1 MSNGFDLFNSVGN
14 YLNIAADFLFGDDKS
29 PGGKDSADRGA
40 LGFLADTFLETKGVA
55 SERRKEEAIRMKEE
69 AIRMDVPQLGT
80 GAKAR
85 VQGVAQSR
93 PFVGSNNAALQAA
106 IQRGFSG
113 AGRNAQYTNLWKQYQ
128 TPRTVGSGRRTVGL
142 ESPKVTGAT
151 PIKAASVR
159 VMKDTV

>member
-14 YLNIAADFLFGDDKS
+14 YLNIAAEFLFGDDKS

-40 LGFLADTFLETKGVA
+40 LGFLADTFLDTKGVA
-55 SERRKEEAIRMKEE
+55 SERRQEEAIRMK
-69 AIRMDVPQLGT
+69 VPQLGT
-80 GAKAR
+80 GARAR

-128 TPRTVGSGRRTVGL
+128 TPRTIGSGRRTVGL
-142 ESPKVTGAT
+142 ESPKVAGAT

>member
-1 MSNGFDLFNSVGN
+1 MNKVAPQGN
-14 YLNIAADFLFGDDKS
+14 LLKHVYIGQSLNAMAY
-29 PGGKDSADRGA
+29 GGAHHHAISTKKA
-40 LGFLADTFLETKGVA
+40 ETKGVA

-113 AGRNAQYTNLWKQYQ
+113 AGRNAQYAGLWRQYAAQ
-128 TPRTVGSGRRTVGL
+128 RTIGSGRRTVGL
-142 ESPKVTGAT
+142 ESPKVAGAT
-151 PIKAASVR
+151 KTKAAKVR